1 MANIIT
7 FFRIICG
14 IALLLFRAF
23 SPSFYTLYI
32 AAGIS
37 DMIDDTVARKTGTVS
52 ALGSKLNTAA
62 DFVFVVCCLIIMH
75 ESSFAE

>member
-7 FFRIICG
+7 FFRIVCG

-37 DMIDDTVARKTGTVS
+37 DMIDGTLQGKQVPSVRLAQNLILLLILFLLSVA
-52 ALGSKLNTAA
+52 
-62 DFVFVVCCLIIMH
+62 
-75 ESSFAE
+75 